1 MKLAVVVGVGF
12 ALLSGSLI
20 AGRQP
25 EPQLADGPGK
35 AVVEAVCGECHEAAS
50 RITKL
55 KKSEGEWAEVITDM
69 EGRGM
74 TADQKD
80 LDVVLAYLT
89 KYYGGSVRALAVSHQ
104 WPGSSKPEAAVP

>member
-1 MKLAVVVGVGF
+1 MKLGVVVGVGF
-12 ALLSGSLI
+12 ALLSGSLV

-25 EPQLADGPGK
+25 EPQLVDGPGK
-35 AVVEAVCGECHEAAS
+35 NVVERVCGECHDAAS
-50 RITKL
+50 RIIKL
-55 KKSEGEWAEVITDM
+55 KKSEREWAEVITDM

-89 KYYGGSVRALAVSHQ
+89 KHYGSAPALAVSH
-104 WPGSSKPEAAVP
+104 

>member
-1 MKLAVVVGVGF
+1 MKLAVIVAIGCTL
-12 ALLSGSLI
+12 LLSRTLI

-35 AVVEAVCGECHEAAS
+35 AVVERVCGECHEAAS

-55 KKSEGEWAEVITDM
+55 KKSESEWAEVITDM

-74 TADQKD
+74 TADAKD

-89 KYYGGSVRALAVSHQ
+89 KQYGPVLM
-104 WPGSSKPEAAVP
+104 SSRHP